1 MEFRCVNAKGD
12 DAGDCDKFAKYYRSL
27 CPGEWVSAFSFAASI
42 VNYSPGECILL
53 SKEHTDDKLD
63 LTPQFSS
70 CFLGLKI
77 MKLSSCFS
85 GCIAMPFVIY
95 LATSKSLPL
104 NNILFNNKSSFSYV
118 TWVKSCLSS
127 VSWLSQWSVVNRLF
141 LWWLFN
147 NILAPAFSVTVTFSC
162 QLVGRTYGR
171 WCACAC
177 R

>member
-63 LTPQFSS
+63 LTPQFFSLFWARNHEIIIMLQWMYCYAVCDLSNYIKVLAVNNLLFNTKTSFNYVPLVRVAFVQYPDSVSGLLSTDSS
-70 CFLGLKI
+70 CDGL
-77 MKLSSCFS
+77 M
-85 GCIAMPFVIY
+85 A
-95 LATSKSLPL
+95 
-104 NNILFNNKSSFSYV
+104 
-118 TWVKSCLSS
+118 
-127 VSWLSQWSVVNRLF
+127 
-141 LWWLFN
+141 FN
-147 NILAPAFSVTVTFSC
+147 NILAPAFSVTAFSC

-171 WCACAC
+171 
-177 R
+177 